1 MTVTMKL
8 IKHGNV
14 ISLGTSMEVREQRY
28 LKHLASALSHYLEN
42 PQGSELVFQLG
53 SGYEKD
59 NRQALDTWV
68 SDHRDEIFARRLESQ
83 NPLDYLINKIEQLV
97 QN

>member
-1 MTVTMKL
+1 MKL
-8 IKHGNV
+8 IKNDNV
-14 ISLGTSMEVREQRY
+14 ITLRPSLEVREQRY

-68 SDHRDEIFARRLESQ
+68 NYHRYEVFAKRLEGQ
-83 NPLDYLINKIEQLV
+83 NPLDYLINKIEQLIH
-97 QN
+97 N

>member
-1 MTVTMKL
+1 MKL

-14 ISLGTSMEVREQRY
+14 ISLCSSLEVREQRY

-42 PQGSELVFQLG
+42 PHGSELVFRLG

-68 SDHRDEIFARRLESQ
+68 SYHRDEIFAKRLEGQ

-97 QN
+97 HS

>member
-1 MTVTMKL
+1 MTMKL

-14 ISLGTSMEVREQRY
+14 ISLGTSMEAREQRY
-28 LKHLASALSHYLEN
+28 LKHLASALCHYLEN
-42 PQGSELVFQLG
+42 PQGSELVFRLG

-68 SDHRDEIFARRLESQ
+68 SYHRDEIFTKRLEGQ

-97 QN
+97 QS

>member
-1 MTVTMKL
+1 MKL
-8 IKHGNV
+8 IKNDNV
-14 ISLGTSMEVREQRY
+14 ISLRPSIEVREQRY

-42 PQGSELVFQLG
+42 PQGSELVFRLG

-68 SDHRDEIFARRLESQ
+68 SYHRDEIFEKRLEGQ
-83 NPLDYLINKIEQLV
+83 NPLDYLLNKIEQLV

>member
-1 MTVTMKL
+1 MKL

-14 ISLGTSMEVREQRY
+14 ISLGTSMEAREQRY
-28 LKHLASALSHYLEN
+28 LKHLASALCHYLEN
-42 PQGSELVFQLG
+42 PQGSELVFRLR

-59 NRQALDTWV
+59 NRQALDTCV
-68 SDHRDEIFARRLESQ
+68 SYHRDEIFTKRLEGQ

>member
-1 MTVTMKL
+1 MKL
-8 IKHGNV
+8 IKPGNV

-42 PQGSELVFQLG
+42 PQGSELIFRLG

-68 SDHRDEIFARRLESQ
+68 SYHRDEIFTKRLESQ

-97 QN
+97 HN

>member
-1 MTVTMKL
+1 MKL
-8 IKHGNV
+8 IKPVNV
-14 ISLGTSMEVREQRY
+14 ISLRPSVEIREQRY
-28 LKHLASALSHYLEN
+28 LKHLASALSHYMEN
-42 PQGSELVFQLG
+42 PQGSELVFRLG

-68 SDHRDEIFARRLESQ
+68 NYQRDEIFETRHEGQ
-83 NPLDYLINKIEQLV
+83 NPLDYLINKIEQIV

>member
-1 MTVTMKL
+1 MKL
-8 IKHGNV
+8 IKNGKV
-14 ISLGTSMEVREQRY
+14 ISLCSSLEAREQRY

-42 PQGSELVFQLG
+42 PHGSELVFRLG

-68 SDHRDEIFARRLESQ
+68 SYHRDEIFTKRLEGQ
-83 NPLDYLINKIEQLV
+83 NPLDYLINKIEELV
-97 QN
+97 QS

>member
-1 MTVTMKL
+1 MKL
-8 IKHGNV
+8 IKQGNV
-14 ISLGTSMEVREQRY
+14 INLGTSLEVREQRY

-42 PQGSELVFQLG
+42 PQGSELVFRLG

-68 SDHRDEIFARRLESQ
+68 SYHRDEIFAKRLEGQ
-83 NPLDYLINKIEQLV
+83 NPLDYLIYKIEQLV
-97 QN
+97 QS

>member
-1 MTVTMKL
+1 MKL
-8 IKHGNV
+8 IKNDNV
-14 ISLGTSMEVREQRY
+14 TSLHPAMEVREQRY

-42 PQGSELVFQLG
+42 PQGSELVFRLG

-68 SDHRDEIFARRLESQ
+68 SYHRDEIFEKRLEGQ
-83 NPLDYLINKIEQLV
+83 NPLDYLLNKIEQLV